1 MNNDIHIV
9 KVGPHQQDTVMYTDG
24 VCRCICV
31 GQHNNTNS
39 YLKILDK
46 GRVRKMTTKEI
57 GRLMGVDDQDI
68 DKMTEVLSPGTV
80 NSLFGN
86 SIVVDVM
93 TEVFRELFYEDRK
106 KPEEIRFF
114 LLIFYIYSMKIYR
127 IRKMTPREC
136 GRLMDVDDPDIDKML
151 NCGLSDNALYK
162 LYGNSIV
169 VACMVNIFEK
179 LFVHRPKDEGVKL
192 WE

>member
-1 MNNDIHIV
+1 MRNDVHIV

-31 GQHNNTNS
+31 GHHNNTNS

-57 GRLMGVDDQDI
+57 GRLMGVDDKDI
-68 DKMTEVLSPGTV
+68 DTMMGVLAPGSV

-93 TEVFRELFYEDRK
+93 TEVFRNLFYERK
-106 KPEEIRFF
+106 VSEEI
-114 LLIFYIYSMKIYR
+114 
-127 IRKMTPREC
+127 T
-136 GRLMDVDDPDIDKML
+136 
-151 NCGLSDNALYK
+151 
-162 LYGNSIV
+162 
-169 VACMVNIFEK
+169 
-179 LFVHRPKDEGVKL
+179 LF
-192 WE
+192 

>member
-1 MNNDIHIV
+1 MRNDVHIV

-31 GQHNNTNS
+31 WQHNNTNS

-68 DKMTEVLSPGTV
+68 DKMTDVLAPGVV

-93 TEVFRELFYEDRK
+93 TEMFRELFYEERNPK
-106 KPEEIRFF
+106 EEI
-114 LLIFYIYSMKIYR
+114 
-127 IRKMTPREC
+127 T
-136 GRLMDVDDPDIDKML
+136 
-151 NCGLSDNALYK
+151 
-162 LYGNSIV
+162 
-169 VACMVNIFEK
+169 
-179 LFVHRPKDEGVKL
+179 LF
-192 WE
+192 